1 MPLTLAN
8 HPISDLQYG
17 DSTRLEGGTLF
28 INSDELLHYLL
39 GDSRLSRVHLDIVH
53 PGDICRFGPIFD
65 ILEPRAKAAGAGS
78 DFPGVLGP
86 MQVAG
91 EGITHVLPGAAVSV
105 IDTGTPLAGS
115 KVVEMTGEAGEAC
128 PYAALHHLVIT
139 PETQPELERHVA
151 QHALRLAS
159 VKAAAYLARAALDH
173 TPTATE
179 VLDTPGPAGAHE
191 RAGLPRFAYIG
202 QIHSRQRVAEVD
214 EQIFYGSNT
223 TGMVPV
229 MLHPNEWLDGAIIA
243 GHQNMGVETYFY
255 QNHPVITELIRWH
268 QEGKIN
274 FVGTIATM
282 AASDNE
288 DRERNCMLASQ
299 QARWNLAA
307 DAVILTKF
315 GGGAPHADMSL
326 TAKLC
331 EELGMST
338 SVQVSDMSSDRQAE
352 SALLFNYPEV
362 DAIVYVGGNDTGWE
376 VPAVERVIAATPE
389 LAAALGEPQKLPS
402 GRICGVT
409 SQQGASHLR
418 SFIY

>member
-8 HPISDLQYG
+8 HPVSDLQYG
-17 DSTRLEGGTLF
+17 DSTHLEGTTLYV
-28 INSDELLHYLL
+28 NSDELLQYLL
-39 GDSRLSRVHLDIVH
+39 QDSRLRRVHLDLVH
-53 PGDICRFGPIFD
+53 PGDVCRFGVVFD
-65 ILEPRAKAAGAGS
+65 ILEPRAKATGEGS

-86 MQVAG
+86 LQAAG
-91 EGITHVLPGAAVSV
+91 QGTTHVLQGAAVSV
-105 IDTGTPLAGS
+105 IDTGAPLANG
-115 KVVEMTGEAGEAC
+115 KVVEMSGEPAATC
-128 PYAALHHLVIT
+128 PYASLHHLVIT

-151 QHALRLAS
+151 QHALRLVS
-159 VKAAAYLARAALDH
+159 VKAAAYLARSALDQ
-173 TPTATE
+173 TPLATE
-179 VLDTPGPAGAHE
+179 IIDTPGPAGATE

-214 EQIFYGSNT
+214 EQIFYGANT

-243 GHQNMGVETYFY
+243 GHQNQGVETYFY
-255 QNHPVITELIRWH
+255 QNHPIITELIRWH

-288 DRERNCMLASQ
+288 DRERNCMLAAQ

-326 TAKLC
+326 TAKIC
-331 EELGMST
+331 EGLGMST
-338 SVQVSDMSSDRQAE
+338 SVQVSDMSSDRRAE

-389 LAAALGEPQKLPS
+389 LAAALGEPQRLAS
-402 GRICGVT
+402 GRVCGVT